1 MGVRVPPFAPN
12 LRRQGSARTF
22 FNQDFVSHAN
32 ITRNARGLERRLNVA
47 VPIADIEGEVKKRL
61 TRLARTVKVA
71 GFRPGKAPLRML
83 DQQYGPQVRSDV
95 ISERVQSTFNDAIR
109 AQNLRVA
116 GTPRIEPQRGDQ
128 PATGTLEFSA
138 VFEVYPEVQIGDVA
152 EHRDHA
158 AASPRSRR
166 RTSIAR
172 SKCCASSERRIR
184 AVERA
189 AQSGDRVHV
198 DFTGTI
204 DGVEFAGRPGARF
217 SDRARRRTDAAGIR
231 GGGDRRATA
240 GDTQDVPADVSR
252 RLPRPGSRRQG
263 SAVHVDRHRVE
274 APRLPALDSEFAK
287 AFGIA
292 SGNVDDLR
300 REVEAN
306 LRLELK
312 RKVEATVKAQALS
325 GLRQQATFAVPKA
338 LVDSEAQA
346 LRQRTL
352 ANLREQPNVK
362 PENLEL
368 SLDVFRPQAEE
379 RVALGLI
386 IAELVRSEQ
395 LHAKPEQI
403 KALVTE
409 TAQTYEQPDAVVRWH
424 YEKPE
429 RLRDFEAMALEQ
441 NVVDWILAR
450 AKVTDEPTTFEAI
463 MGQRAGA

>member
-1 MGVRVPPFAPN
+1 MQTSLETLGA
-12 LRRQGSARTF
+12 
-22 FNQDFVSHAN
+22 
-32 ITRNARGLERRLNVA
+32 LERRLNVA
-47 VPIADIEGEVKKRL
+47 VPIAEIEGEVKKRL

-83 DQQYGPQVRSDV
+83 DQQYGSQVRSDV

-109 AQNLRVA
+109 SQNLRVA

-128 PATGTLEFSA
+128 PATETLEFSA
-138 VFEVYPEVQIGDVA
+138 VFEVYPEVQIGQVEDIAITRPLA
-152 EHRDHA
+152 EVTPQDID
-158 AASPRSRR
+158 
-166 RTSIAR
+166 RTLEVLRKQRTTYST
-172 SKCCASSERRIR
+172 
-184 AVERA
+184 VERA
-189 AQSGDRVHV
+189 AQAGDRVHV

-204 DGVEFAGRPGARF
+204 DGVEFAGGQARDFPIVLGEGRMLPEFEAAITGA
-217 SDRARRRTDAAGIR
+217 A
-231 GGGDRRATA
+231 A
-240 GDTQDVPADVSR
+240 GDTREFPLTFPADYHGREVAGKEAR
-252 RLPRPGSRRQG
+252 FTLT
-263 SAVHVDRHRVE
+263 VHRVE
-274 APRLPALDSEFAK
+274 APEIPALDSEFAK

-292 SGNVDDLR
+292 SASVDELR

-312 RKVEATVKAQALS
+312 RKVDAAVKAQALS
-325 GLRQQATFAVPKA
+325 GLRQRATFAVPKA
-338 LVDSEAQA
+338 LVDSEAHA
-346 LRQRTL
+346 LRERTL

-362 PENLEL
+362 PENLDL

-386 IAELVRSEQ
+386 IAELVRNEQ

-403 KALVTE
+403 KTLVTE

-429 RLRDFEAMALEQ
+429 RLRDFEAMVLEQ

-450 AKVTDEPTTFEAI
+450 ATVTDEPTTFETV
-463 MGQRAGA
+463 MGQRTGA

>member
-1 MGVRVPPFAPN
+1 MQTSLETLGA
-12 LRRQGSARTF
+12 
-22 FNQDFVSHAN
+22 
-32 ITRNARGLERRLNVA
+32 LERRLNVA
-47 VPIADIEGEVKKRL
+47 VPIAEIEGEVKKRL

-83 DQQYGPQVRSDV
+83 DQQYGSQVRSDV

-109 AQNLRVA
+109 SQNLRVA

-128 PATGTLEFSA
+128 PATETLEFSA
-138 VFEVYPEVQIGDVA
+138 VFEVYPEVQIGQVEDIAITRPLA
-152 EHRDHA
+152 EVTPQDID
-158 AASPRSRR
+158 
-166 RTSIAR
+166 RTLEVLRKQRTTYST
-172 SKCCASSERRIR
+172 
-184 AVERA
+184 VERA
-189 AQSGDRVHV
+189 AQAGDRVHV

-204 DGVEFAGRPGARF
+204 DGVEFAGGQARDFPIVLGEGRMLPEFEAAITGA
-217 SDRARRRTDAAGIR
+217 A
-231 GGGDRRATA
+231 A
-240 GDTQDVPADVSR
+240 GDTREFPLTFPADYHGREVAGKEAR
-252 RLPRPGSRRQG
+252 FTLT
-263 SAVHVDRHRVE
+263 VHRVE
-274 APRLPALDSEFAK
+274 APEIPALDSEFAK

-292 SGNVDDLR
+292 SASVDDLR

-312 RKVEATVKAQALS
+312 RKVDAAIKAQALS
-325 GLRQQATFAVPKA
+325 GLRQRATFAVPKA
-338 LVDSEAQA
+338 LVDSEAHA
-346 LRQRTL
+346 LRERTL

-362 PENLEL
+362 PENLDL

-386 IAELVRSEQ
+386 IAELVRNEQ

-403 KALVTE
+403 KTLVTE

-429 RLRDFEAMALEQ
+429 RLRDFEAMVLEQ

-450 AKVTDEPTTFEAI
+450 AKVTDEPTTFCSSTIASKSRSRS
-463 MGQRAGA
+463 GFS

>member
-1 MGVRVPPFAPN
+1 MQTTLETLGA
-12 LRRQGSARTF
+12 
-22 FNQDFVSHAN
+22 
-32 ITRNARGLERRLNVA
+32 LERRLNVA

-95 ISERVQSTFNDAIR
+95 ISERVQTTFNDAIR
-109 AQNLRVA
+109 SQNLRVA

-128 PATGTLEFSA
+128 PATETLEFSA
-138 VFEVYPEVQIGDVA
+138 VFEVYPDVKIGDVA
-152 EHRDHA
+152 DIAITRPIADVTA
-158 AASPRSRR
+158 ADID
-166 RTSIAR
+166 RTLEVLR
-172 SKCCASSERRIR
+172 KQRTTYTT
-184 AVERA
+184 VERA
-189 AQSGDRVHV
+189 AQAGDRVHV

-204 DGVEFAGRPGARF
+204 DGVEFAGGQARDFPIVLGEGRMLPEFESAVSGA
-217 SDRARRRTDAAGIR
+217 S
-231 GGGDRRATA
+231 A
-240 GDTQDVPADVSR
+240 GDTREFPLTFPADYHGREVAGKEAR
-252 RLPRPGSRRQG
+252 FTLTVQ
-263 SAVHVDRHRVE
+263 RVE
-274 APRLPALDSEFAK
+274 APEVPALDSEFAK

-292 SGNVDDLR
+292 SANVDDLR

-312 RKVEATVKAQALS
+312 RKVDAAIKGQALS
-325 GLRQQATFAVPKA
+325 ALRQHATFAVPKA
-338 LVDSEAQA
+338 LVESEAHV
-346 LRQRTL
+346 LRERTL

-362 PENLEL
+362 PENLDL

-386 IAELVRSEQ
+386 IAELVRSEGLQ
-395 LHAKPEQI
+395 AKPEQI

-409 TAQTYEQPDAVVRWH
+409 TAQTYEQPEAVVRWH

-429 RLRDFEAMALEQ
+429 RLRDFEAMVLEQ

-450 AKVTDEPTTFEAI
+450 AKVTDEPTTFETV
-463 MGQRAGA
+463 MGPRPPA

>member
-1 MGVRVPPFAPN
+1 MQTSLETLGA
-12 LRRQGSARTF
+12 
-22 FNQDFVSHAN
+22 
-32 ITRNARGLERRLNVA
+32 LERRLNVA
-47 VPIADIEGEVKKRL
+47 VPIADIEGEVRKRL

-83 DQQYGPQVRSDV
+83 DQQYGSQVRSDV
-95 ISERVQSTFNDAIR
+95 ITERVQSSFNDAIR
-109 AQNLRVA
+109 SQNLRVA

-128 PATGTLEFSA
+128 PATETLEFSA
-138 VFEVYPEVQIGDVA
+138 VFEVYPDVKVDRVEDIAITRPLAEVTPQDID
-152 EHRDHA
+152 
-158 AASPRSRR
+158 
-166 RTSIAR
+166 RTLEVLRKQRTTYST
-172 SKCCASSERRIR
+172 
-184 AVERA
+184 VERA
-189 AQSGDRVHV
+189 AQAGDRVHV

-204 DGVEFAGRPGARF
+204 DGVEFPGGQARDFPIVLGEGRMLPEFDAAVTGASAGETREFSLTFPADYHGREVAGKEARF
-217 SDRARRRTDAAGIR
+217 TL
-231 GGGDRRATA
+231 T
-240 GDTQDVPADVSR
+240 V
-252 RLPRPGSRRQG
+252 
-263 SAVHVDRHRVE
+263 HRVE
-274 APRLPALDSEFAK
+274 APEVPALDSEFAK

-292 SGNVDDLR
+292 SASVEDLR

-312 RKVEATVKAQALS
+312 RKVDAAVKAQALS
-325 GLRQQATFAVPKA
+325 GLRQRVTFAVPKA
-338 LVDSEAQA
+338 LVDSEAHA
-346 LRQRTL
+346 LRERTL

-362 PENLEL
+362 PENLDL

-386 IAELVRSEQ
+386 IAELVRNEQ

-403 KALVTE
+403 KTLVTE

-429 RLRDFEAMALEQ
+429 RLRDFEAMVLEQ

-450 AKVTDEPTTFEAI
+450 AKVTDEPTTFETV

>member
-1 MGVRVPPFAPN
+1 MQTSLETLGA
-12 LRRQGSARTF
+12 
-22 FNQDFVSHAN
+22 
-32 ITRNARGLERRLNVA
+32 LERRLNVA
-47 VPIADIEGEVKKRL
+47 VPIAEIEGEVKKRL

-83 DQQYGPQVRSDV
+83 DQQYGSQVRSDV

-109 AQNLRVA
+109 SQNLRVA

-128 PATGTLEFSA
+128 PATETLEFSA
-138 VFEVYPEVQIGDVA
+138 VFEVYPEVQIGQVEDIAITRPLA
-152 EHRDHA
+152 EVTPQDID
-158 AASPRSRR
+158 
-166 RTSIAR
+166 RTLEVLRKQRTTYST
-172 SKCCASSERRIR
+172 
-184 AVERA
+184 VERA
-189 AQSGDRVHV
+189 AQAGDRVHV

-204 DGVEFAGRPGARF
+204 DGVEFAGGQARDFPIVLGEGRMLPEFEAAITGA
-217 SDRARRRTDAAGIR
+217 A
-231 GGGDRRATA
+231 A
-240 GDTQDVPADVSR
+240 GDTREFPLTFPADYHGREVAGKEAR
-252 RLPRPGSRRQG
+252 FTLT
-263 SAVHVDRHRVE
+263 VHRVE
-274 APRLPALDSEFAK
+274 APETPALDSEFAK

-292 SGNVDDLR
+292 SASVDDLR

-312 RKVEATVKAQALS
+312 RKVDAAIKAQALS
-325 GLRQQATFAVPKA
+325 GLRQRATFAVPKA
-338 LVDSEAQA
+338 LVDSEAHA
-346 LRQRTL
+346 LRERTL

-362 PENLEL
+362 PENLDL

-386 IAELVRSEQ
+386 IAELVRNEQ

-403 KALVTE
+403 KTLVTE

-429 RLRDFEAMALEQ
+429 RLRDFEAMVLEQ

-450 AKVTDEPTTFEAI
+450 ATVTDEPTTFETV
-463 MGQRAGA
+463 MGQRTGA